1 MKPCELQP
9 MLVKALKKV
18 RPDNYWQVPP
28 EAKIIT
34 CNPRYDAQLHHVL
47 VEFGVEVE
55 LDRDHSMKD
64 YRVVDEQKFVMFLLR
79 WA

>member
-1 MKPCELQP
+1 MKPCELQII
-9 MLVKALKKV
+9 LARTVEKVGLK
-18 RPDNYWQVPP
+18 DYWELPP
-28 EAKIIT
+28 EAKVIT
-34 CNPRYDAQLHHVL
+34 GNPIYDAQLHYML

-55 LDRDHSMKD
+55 LDRYGMKD